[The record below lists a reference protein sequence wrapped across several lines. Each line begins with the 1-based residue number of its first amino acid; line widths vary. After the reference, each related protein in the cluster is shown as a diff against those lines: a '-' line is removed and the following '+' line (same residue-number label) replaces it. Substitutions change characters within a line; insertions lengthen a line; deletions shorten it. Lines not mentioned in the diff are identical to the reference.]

1 MKHLRTVTAQMC
13 IDRPSGEIEVT
24 LTGNY
29 YRGRRGTKAHPMD
42 RFAEPDEEPEI
53 EYIHAATPAG
63 EIGLTDAEI
72 ETAQEK
78 LMEAAAEEAD
88 NDRAGAADAHEDRMR
103 EERE

>member
-1 MKHLRTVTAQMC
+1 MIHLRTVTAQMC

-63 EIGLTDAEI
+63 EITLTDAEI
-72 ETAQEK
+72 DA
-78 LMEAAAEEAD
+78 LAARHPERWGHIAESVKAI
-88 NDRAGAADAHEDRMR
+88 RRS
-103 EERE
+103 